1 MPINTI
7 EYAKIFQK
15 NLDKIAAHECKTAY
29 MEGNAGQVIYNGGN
43 EVKIP
48 KMSLNG
54 LGNYGKDTGY
64 VQGSVT
70 FAYETRSMT
79 QDRGRMFMIDST
91 DVDETNFTL
100 TASTIMSEFQRVN
113 VNPEIDAY
121 RISKLAQTAITAG
134 NVTYGYTPG
143 SQTTLAQIK
152 NAIKTIRENG
162 FEGELVCHINL
173 DALTD
178 LELQMAGKISD
189 VTFSQ
194 NGVDTRVKSVDDVV
208 LIPMPKTRMY
218 SAITVYDGT
227 TTGQTAGGYVKAST
241 GKDINFIVLV
251 KDAPIAVS
259 KQDKMRIFSPD
270 DNQTANAWKMDYR
283 RYHDLWVKDN
293 MAGGIYVNIKDAAT
307 P

>member
-1 MPINTI
+1 MGMNNIQ
-7 EYAKIFQK
+7 YAALFQK
-15 NLDKIAAHECKTAY
+15 MLDKIAAHECKTAY

-43 EVKIP
+43 TVKIP

-54 LGNYGKDTGY
+54 LGNYDRDTGY

-70 FAYETRSMT
+70 FAYEDRTMT
-79 QDRGRMFMIDST
+79 QDRGRMFQIDAM

-100 TASTIMSEFQRVN
+100 TANTMMSEFQRVS

-121 RISKLAQTAITAG
+121 RISKLAQVAIAAG

-143 SQTTLAQIK
+143 SQATLAQIK
-152 NAIKTIRENG
+152 EAIKKIRENG
-162 FEGELVCHINL
+162 FESELICHINY

-178 LELQMAGKISD
+178 IELQAFGKISD

-194 NGVDTRVKSVDDVV
+194 NGLDTRVKSIDDVV

-218 SAITVYDGT
+218 TAITVYDGT
-227 TTGQTAGGYVKAST
+227 TSGQTAGGYVKAST
-241 GKDINFIVLV
+241 GKDINFIVLD
-251 KDAPIAVS
+251 KNAPIAVS

-270 DNQTANAWKMDYR
+270 ENQTANAWKMDYR
-283 RYHDLWVKDN
+283 RYHDIWVKDN
-293 MAGGIYVNIKDAAT
+293 MAGSIYVNIKDTAN